1 LITVSRLTSRSTIFV
16 KRVINTLPISI
27 FLPTLLEWCNK
38 MSRKPSSMYR
48 YVRGQPST
56 RREYMGGVPNPR
68 ITQFVLGNKT
78 DKFPVQLSLYATE
91 RCHVRHNALE
101 SARITV
107 NRAMEKKVGTTNY
120 RLRINVY
127 PHVVLRENK
136 QATGAGA
143 DRVSQGM
150 RAAYGK
156 NVGTAAEVQANQTVI
171 TVETT
176 EQFIPQAKES
186 LRKAGMKIPSPCKIK
201 VDSAA

>member
-1 LITVSRLTSRSTIFV
+1 
-16 KRVINTLPISI
+16 
-27 FLPTLLEWCNK
+27 
-38 MSRKPSSMYR
+38 MARKPASMYR
-48 YVRGQPST
+48 YVRGSPST
-56 RREYMGGVPNPR
+56 RKEYMGGIPNPR

-78 DKFPVQLSLYATE
+78 AKFPVEISLLVLE
-91 RCHVRHNALE
+91 KCNIRHNALE

-120 RLRINVY
+120 RVRIRIF

-150 RAAYGK
+150 RSAFGK
-156 NVGTAAEVQANQTVI
+156 AVGTAAEVKPNQLII

-176 EQFIPQAKES
+176 EQFIEHAKS
-186 LRKAGMKIPSPCKIK
+186 ALRKAGMKIPSPCKVMVGK
-201 VDSAA
+201 AS